1 MRCCDVTG
9 LQRGVHI
16 ISWGVCIIS
25 WGCEGNVA
33 GCEGNGTGCANI
45 AGPKMRAQ
53 QGKQSTLLCSYFSLR
68 LPCCALIFL
77 RTYPAVLTLLCSYFS
92 SHLPC
97 CAFILFSLT
106 LLCPHFIFAYPAVP
120 LFFFALTLLCPHF
133 TFTYP
138 AVPLFFC
145 ALTLLCYYPAFRLLP
160 PPHGSLRPKRLAR
173 YIKAPDALRMS
184 RNLRTVPPCI

>member
-1 MRCCDVTG
+1 MTG

-68 LPCCALIFL
+68 LPCCALNFL

-92 SHLPC
+92 SHSCYVLIFLRTYPAVLLMCSYFSSYLPVFFF
-97 CAFILFSLT
+97 ALT
-106 LLCPHFIFAYPAVP
+106 LIFLRTYPAVP
-120 LFFFALTLLCPHF
+120 LFFFALTLLRRYFSSHSR
-133 TFTYP
+133 
-138 AVPLFFC
+138 C
-145 ALTLLCYYPAFRLLP
+145 ARKKIGAQE
-160 PPHGSLRPKRLAR
+160 GKQ
-173 YIKAPDALRMS
+173 KAG
-184 RNLRTVPPCI
+184 